1 MFVTAALVLALAG
14 ASPAPASPAPAAS
27 AMPSPMA
34 SAAMPSFT
42 MQQTK
47 IAVKAGAPFQIR
59 LAVSSGTGYSW
70 RSRGPLA
77 PGLTL
82 VGDFQTPRGKRM
94 PGGPGQQVLVFRAAD
109 VGSYK
114 LTLEYTRPWLR
125 AAKPAKMQT
134 FTITVH
140 K

>member
-1 MFVTAALVLALAG
+1 MLITAALVLALGG
-14 ASPAPASPAPAAS
+14 ASPAPASPAPS
-27 AMPSPMA
+27 ALPSPMA

-42 MQQTK
+42 MRQTM
-47 IAVKAGAPFQIR
+47 ISVKAGTPFQIR
-59 LAVSSGTGYSW
+59 LGVTSGNGYSW
-70 RSRGPLA
+70 RSRGPLP

-94 PGGPGQQVLVFRAAD
+94 PGGPGQQLLVFRAAD
-109 VGSYK
+109 VGSFK

-125 AAKPAKMQT
+125 AAKPAKMHT
-134 FTITVH
+134 FTITVR